1 MRSRHNGPYMMNP
14 SRLPTRSLPTAEHQQ
29 GMSLLVVLI
38 LLVVVI
44 ILGVGSAQIALLA
57 ERTARSDRDYQVAW
71 QSAESALTDAQF
83 DIEGPG
89 TALRSNVFAAQ
100 NQVNFI
106 EGCGP
111 ASSPLHRGLC
121 LPAAS
126 GKPVWLTADLSAAD
140 APVTEFGAFTG
151 RTFDAGGTGIRPA
164 RKPRYVIEVLPD
176 AQLFADKAIGAQKKV
191 VYRVTSLGYGPREEV
206 QAVVQMIFRKE

>member
-1 MRSRHNGPYMMNP
+1 MKSP
-14 SRLPTRSLPTAEHQQ
+14 LPGVPAYHITLPARQE
-29 GMSLLVVLI
+29 GMSLLVVLL

-71 QSAESALTDAQF
+71 QSAESALADAQF

-89 TALRSNVFAAQ
+89 ISLRSSVFSGA

-106 EGCGP
+106 DGCGP
-111 ASSPLHRGLC
+111 ASDPQNRGLC
-121 LPAAS
+121 LPSAS
-126 GKPVWLTADLSAAD
+126 GKPVWLTADLSAAN

-176 AQLFADKAIGAQKKV
+176 AQIFSDKNIGAQTKV
-191 VYRVTSLGYGPREEV
+191 VYRVTSLGFGPREEV